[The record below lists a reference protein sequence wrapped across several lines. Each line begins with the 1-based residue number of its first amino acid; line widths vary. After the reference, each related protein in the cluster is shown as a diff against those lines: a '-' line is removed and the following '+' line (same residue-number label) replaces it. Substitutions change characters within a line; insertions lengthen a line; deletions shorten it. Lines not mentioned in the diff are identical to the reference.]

1 MDSTRP
7 DQVWLQLAYLF
18 GNAHYREHGEK
29 PNPAWVAAVENLT
42 DEQIV
47 AGMKN
52 LAEQG
57 LSFPANLS
65 QFVAACKI
73 AQDASTAP
81 CWNQPRLAAPTDQ
94 QQKENANKAW
104 DQMEALAGRSL
115 RPQENDQ

>member
-65 QFVAACKI
+65 QFVAACTKV
-73 AQDASTAP
+73 DASLAP
-81 CWNQPRLAAPTDQ
+81 CWNQPQLAAPTNHEATQ
-94 QQKENANKAW
+94 NANKAW
-104 DQMEALAGRSL
+104 DQMESLAGRSL